1 MDFWQRLN
9 QQALSS
15 RLLITNHAYFLS
27 HLKDQDPHMDK
38 RMVVIDEA
46 QKFLL
51 AAENLATASQ
61 DLTSMLQ
68 VLQSKRIERR
78 LFWTNVCMSLASL
91 NSTTF

>member
-1 MDFWQRLN
+1 
-9 QQALSS
+9 
-15 RLLITNHAYFLS
+15 
-27 HLKDQDPHMDK
+27 MDK
-38 RMVVIDEA
+38 RLVVIDEA

-68 VLQSKRIERR
+68 VLQSKRTERR